1 MMAITEVYA
10 DLSFAINFIMDFCIL
25 WATAKLSGS
34 RVVYKRI
41 ILASFLGG
49 IYALAYLIPGM
60 EFYFSLP
67 FKILFSCL
75 MLVIALYPQSW
86 VEFKKAFLYFYLI
99 NFMVAGA
106 SIAIAYLLADSRGS
120 SYIPYLWLLG
130 AVLTALAIGIFGQR
144 YLLRQ
149 VMPSLLRFDVE
160 LKFNHNN
167 LCQGKGFLDTGNNL
181 RDPITNRP
189 VVVAEYQFL
198 KNCLPEDLREMLDV
212 RQDEDSILDAITGC
226 SWAKRLRLIP
236 FSSIGKKNGILLGVR
251 ADEIVVKNGS
261 KDLYHQD
268 MVVGI
273 YREKLSPQGEYQF
286 LIPAEIFENA

>member
-1 MMAITEVYA
+1 MMTIPEVYA

-25 WATAKLSGS
+25 WATARLSGS
-34 RVVYKRI
+34 QVVYKRI
-41 ILASFLGG
+41 VFASFLGG
-49 IYALAYLIPGM
+49 LYALAYLIPGM

-75 MLVIALYPQSW
+75 MLIIALYPRNW
-86 VEFKKAFLYFYLI
+86 GEFRKAFLYFYLI
-99 NFMVAGA
+99 NFIVAGA
-106 SIAIAYLLADSRGS
+106 SIAIAYLLADRQKAAN
-120 SYIPYLWLLG
+120 IPYLWLLG
-130 AVLTALAIGIFGQR
+130 GILTALTIGLFGQK

-149 VMPSLLRFDVE
+149 VMPALLRFDVE
-160 LKFNHNN
+160 LRFNNHH
-167 LCQGKGFLDTGNNL
+167 CQGKGFLDTGNNL

-189 VVVAEYQFL
+189 VIVAEYQYL
-198 KNCLPEDLREMLDV
+198 KDCLPEDLREMLDI
-212 RQDEDSILDAITGC
+212 RQDENSILDAIATC

-251 ADEIVVKNGS
+251 ADEIVVKNGG
-261 KDLYHQD
+261 KDLFHQD

-273 YREKLSPQGEYQF
+273 YRERLSSQGEYQF